1 MITRFVCSR
10 LFLKCRSA
18 HSEGCSGA
26 LDLAVVGVEE
36 NKNCGGQFSIV
47 IFDCRLGEAIANQQS
62 TNQQFQLTA
71 WSFFSL
77 RSREVGWIPRI
88 FAACVLLLPVAVSTC
103 WMESSCRCRRLATC
117 RRVGDTFRR

>member
-1 MITRFVCSR
+1 MRNEIELLIPFSQEVLGFFFFSSRRRHTRWPRDWRSDVCSSDLCVLLVTAAFCRGGNNFR
-10 LFLKCRSA
+10 LL
-18 HSEGCSGA
+18 
-26 LDLAVVGVEE
+26 
-36 NKNCGGQFSIV
+36 

-77 RSREVGWIPRI
+77 RSRDVGWIPRI

-103 WMESSCRCRRLATC
+103 WM
-117 RRVGDTFRR
+117 